1 MGQYYKAVNIDN
13 LEYVSSYDFG
23 NGAKLMEH
31 SYISNNFVE
40 AVEFLLINDGEEK
53 GRWADSQI
61 IWAGDYADYEFNIGD
76 DGDPADNYYSLVSDK
91 GTRLKFL
98 ITAVPENYPYL
109 VNHTEKEY
117 VDKKKLPTFGENND
131 WMIHPLPLLVAEGN
145 GRGGGDYHGL
155 GQDYVGRW
163 ARCIVNLMKEIP
175 KEYTEIQPDFLETR

>member
-1 MGQYYKAVNIDN
+1 MGQYFKAVNIDN
-13 LEYVSSYDFG
+13 LEYVSSYDFD

-53 GRWADSQI
+53 GKWADSRI
-61 IWAGDYADYEFNIGD
+61 IWAGDYADAEAK
-76 DGDPADNYYSLVSDK
+76 DGENYYSLAADT
-91 GTRLKFL
+91 GTRLQFL

-109 VNHTEKEY
+109 VNHTKKEY

-145 GRGGGDYHGL
+145 GRGGGDYHGDN
-155 GQDYVGRW
+155 QDYVGRW
-163 ARCIVNLMKEIP
+163 ARCIINLMKEIP
-175 KEYTEIQPDFLETR
+175 DGYTEIKPDFLETR

>member
-1 MGQYYKAVNIDN
+1 MGQYFKAVNIDN
-13 LEYVSSYDFG
+13 LEYVSSYDFD

-31 SYISNNFVE
+31 SYITNNFVE

-53 GRWADSQI
+53 GRWADSRI
-61 IWAGDYADYEFNIGD
+61 IWAGDYADPEAE
-76 DGDPADNYYSLVSDK
+76 DGENYYSQAADN

-109 VNHTEKEY
+109 INHTEKEY

-145 GRGGGDYHGL
+145 GRGGGDYHGDNE
-155 GQDYVGRW
+155 DYVGRW
-163 ARCIVNLMKEIP
+163 ARCIINLMKEIP
-175 KEYTEIQPDFLETR
+175 EGYTEIQPDFLETR